1 MVYHGN
7 KKKKG
12 VSPGRHPYTPE
23 DMKRINWCLKKGISI
38 VLNSSNEGVD
48 RWQVE
53 IRMNNKSHV
62 DPKLYSGYDAL
73 GKMYEY
79 YKYYYDRNSN

>member
-12 VSPGRHPYTPE
+12 RSPGSHPYTPE
-23 DMKRINWCLKKGISI
+23 DMKRINWCLKKGISV
-38 VLNSSNEGVD
+38 VLNPHNEGE
-48 RWQVE
+48 WQVE
-53 IRMNNKSHV
+53 IKMNGKTHA
-62 DPKLYSGYDAL
+62 DPNVYSGYDAL

-79 YKYYYDRNSN
+79 YKYYYDRYKK

>member
-12 VSPGRHPYTPE
+12 ASPGRYPYTPE
-23 DMKRINWCLKKGISI
+23 DMKRVNWCFKKGISI
-38 VLNSSNEGVD
+38 VLNPSNEGID
-48 RWQVE
+48 RWRVE

-62 DPKLYSGYDAL
+62 DPKFYSGYDAL

-79 YKYYYDRNSN
+79 YKYYYDRDKR

>member
-7 KKKKG
+7 KKRKG
-12 VSPGRHPYTPE
+12 RSPGSRSYTPE
-23 DMKRINWCLKKGISI
+23 DMKRVNWCLRKGISV
-38 VLNSSNEGVD
+38 VLNPSDEGAD
-48 RWQVE
+48 MWRVE
-53 IRMNNKSHV
+53 IRMNGKPHV

-79 YKYYYDRNSN
+79 YKYYYDRYKK